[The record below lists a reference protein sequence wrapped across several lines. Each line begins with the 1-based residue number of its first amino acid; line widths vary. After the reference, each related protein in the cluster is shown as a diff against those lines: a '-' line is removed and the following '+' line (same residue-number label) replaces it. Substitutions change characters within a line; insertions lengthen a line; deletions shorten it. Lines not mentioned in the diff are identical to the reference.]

1 MATLKFNTTT
11 KAKASNTATIP
22 IRDGQFLIV
31 TDTMQLMYDHGSNRM
46 ILGDIIEL
54 ATDAERL
61 ALASPVEKFYFV
73 AETNVLWRYNNGSW
87 IDMTN
92 SGGSSTPY
100 GYTLLASAWSAGAQ
114 TVQIAAVKADSNG
127 VTGIAQSI
135 STAALEAC
143 LSATIIISGQA
154 NGSITLT
161 ANGDVPTVDIPA
173 VLLLFN

>member
-1 MATLKFNTTT
+1 MTTLKFNTTT
-11 KAKASNTATIP
+11 KTKASSTSTVP

-92 SGGSSTPY
+92 KNRSAAYSYVIPASGWVNGE
-100 GYTLLASAWSAGAQ
+100 Q
-114 TVQIAAVKADSNG
+114 TISIAAVSASSNG

-135 STAALEAC
+135 SASALESC
-143 LSATIIISGQA
+143 MNATIILTAQA
-154 NGSITLT
+154 NGSITLK
-161 ANGDVPTVDIPA
+161 ANGTVPTVDIPA
-173 VLLLFN
+173 VLILFD